1 MGAVKP
7 GGGDR
12 DAGVPGVGTEAPIGL
27 GMVKPGGGDLDV
39 GVPSPGAGVTEDT
52 GWEGARR
59 GAGAGRVAAT
69 LGVPAG
75 RKGTDGGSSSV
86 RKSSSCVGGEG
97 RRSEKGNVVPSKT
110 TWREMMTR
118 FVARSRHL

>member
-1 MGAVKP
+1 MGTGTGGTVGAWTAGAGVGDTRGAVKP

-12 DAGVPGVGTEAPIGL
+12 GAGVP
-27 GMVKPGGGDLDV
+27 D
-39 GVPSPGAGVTEDT
+39 PGAGVPEDA

-59 GAGAGRVAAT
+59 DAGAGGMAAT
-69 LGVPAG
+69 RGVPAG
-75 RKGTDGGSSSV
+75 GKGTNGGSSSV

-97 RRSEKGNVVPSKT
+97 RRSEKGNVVSSKT